1 MYNRAYQRS
10 LRPRKLEV
18 SASYTC
24 LSLMWG
30 ILASHILEAQ
40 PVSAWVSSSS
50 PNVREHP
57 DFGDP
62 CLGAQVPLKS
72 GCSRTVEFPAT
83 PKTHSGTTSPHNP
96 LQITKID
103 RCEESPSHEK
113 YENVRHFPNIHHPPK
128 HHWNSPTAIPT
139 DVHRTPRNAIE
150 SKRLFPF
157 SAPYSALTA
166 QNAVLGTNRPCN
178 VCT

>member
-1 MYNRAYQRS
+1 MDPGGSCGNGRPLNIRTRS
-10 LRPRKLEV
+10 ATSAKSFESQEARILFGYRSYEQALCITEHTRGACAPRKLEV

-40 PVSAWVSSSS
+40 PVSAWVGSEFTNCPRASGFRG
-50 PNVREHP
+50 PQN
-57 DFGDP
+57 P

-103 RCEESPSHEK
+103 RCEESPSHAK
-113 YENVRHFPNIHHPPK
+113 V
-128 HHWNSPTAIPT
+128 
-139 DVHRTPRNAIE
+139 
-150 SKRLFPF
+150 
-157 SAPYSALTA
+157 
-166 QNAVLGTNRPCN
+166 
-178 VCT
+178 